1 MKDSASYPIWF
12 GRAWV
17 FVHELTETNPGV
29 PPSSEAL
36 HSFAEVMIQQMFVDE
51 EAAGAHVVF
60 GTTGM

>member
-36 HSFAEVMIQQMFVDE
+36 HSFAEVMIQQMFC
-51 EAAGAHVVF
+51 G
-60 GTTGM
+60 